1 MPLFVIELVD
11 TQDDERPLE
20 PEGAQSLGHAAGVRW
35 YKAGTIP
42 AEGRAPTVDE
52 LATANLELPA
62 IRNLKASTR
71 RKIETEVGDLHE
83 IVADQAKQIEAL
95 TVMLCRL
102 SAEYLGGTAMS
113 DTAKTTYL
121 ARVENVLSAIDSGAL
136 QLRGDLE
143 GTDDML
149 EKTLART
156 NRINE
161 IVGDDYLPKRDGVL
175 S

>member
-1 MPLFVIELVD
+1 MSLFVIEPVD
-11 TQDDERPLE
+11 TEVGERPPE

-35 YKAGTIP
+35 YKADTIP
-42 AEGRAPTVDE
+42 TEGRAPTVDE

-62 IRNLKASTR
+62 IRNLKASAR
-71 RKIETEVGDLHE
+71 RKIETEMGDLHE

-95 TVMLCRL
+95 TVMLCHL
-102 SAEYLGGTAMS
+102 SAEYLGGTVMS

-143 GTDDML
+143 STDDML

-156 NRINE
+156 NRINQ
-161 IVGDDYLPKRDGVL
+161 IVGSEYLPRRGEVL

>member
-1 MPLFVIELVD
+1 MPLFVIEPVD
-11 TQDDERPLE
+11 TQDGERQPE
-20 PEGAQSLGHAAGVRW
+20 PQGAQAIGHAAGVHW
-35 YKAGTIP
+35 YKAATIP
-42 AEGRAPTVDE
+42 SEGRAPTDDE
-52 LATANLELPA
+52 LAAANLELPA
-62 IRNLKASTR
+62 IRSLKASMR
-71 RKIETEVGDLHE
+71 RKIEAEAGDLHE

-95 TVMLCRL
+95 TVMLCHL
-102 SAEYLGGTAMS
+102 SAEYLGGTVMS

-143 GTDDML
+143 VTDDML

-156 NRINE
+156 NRINQ
-161 IVGDDYLPKRDGVL
+161 IVGSEYLPRRGEVL

>member
-1 MPLFVIELVD
+1 MPLFVIEPVV
-11 TQDDERPLE
+11 TEGDERSAE
-20 PEGAQSLGHAAGVRW
+20 PQGAQSLGHAAGVRW
-35 YKAGTIP
+35 YKAETIP
-42 AEGRAPTVDE
+42 AEGRAPTADE

-62 IRNLKASTR
+62 IRSLKASMR
-71 RKIETEVGDLHE
+71 RKIEAEVGDLHE

-102 SAEYLGGTAMS
+102 SAEYLGGTVMS

-121 ARVENVLSAIDSGAL
+121 ARVENVLSGIDSGAL

-143 GTDDML
+143 GADDML
-149 EKTLART
+149 KKTLART

-161 IVGDDYLPKRDGVL
+161 IVGGDYLPKRDGVL